1 MDRIQLNT
9 LIVNDDDM
17 ECQKD
22 KSEITLDDIKLS
34 KVGFIAEDL
43 AKYDAIIYKG
53 KYGIKLLK
61 KKKKK

>member
-1 MDRIQLNT
+1 MDRMQLNT

-61 KKKKK
+61 IK